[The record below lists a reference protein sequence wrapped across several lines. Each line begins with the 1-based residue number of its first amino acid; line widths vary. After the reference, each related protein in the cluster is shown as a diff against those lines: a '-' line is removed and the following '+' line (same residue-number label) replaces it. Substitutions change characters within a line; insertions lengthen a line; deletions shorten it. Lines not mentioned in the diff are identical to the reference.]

1 MSDKPIPFSSPMVRA
16 ILDGQKTMTRRIV
29 HADIVADMGSDASR
43 VLYRC
48 PYGQPGDYLW
58 VRESWAQRLD
68 LDRLN
73 GTQLYAS
80 GVRNAWYWADG
91 PGKCCN
97 TGCAGAAGR
106 VRAARFMPRWASRL
120 TLRITDVRV
129 ERVQEIS
136 QQDAIAEGCESPL
149 AGTELESLPGDYVA
163 DERTSFA
170 ILWNSLNAKRGYGW
184 DVNPWVWAITFEP
197 IEQNIDRVI
206 TE

>member
-1 MSDKPIPFSSPMVRA
+1 MVRA

-129 ERVQEIS
+129 QRLQEIS
-136 QQDAIAEGCESPL
+136 EDDAKAEGAPYYVY
-149 AGTELESLPGDYVA
+149 GHGPVTKTELRIEPGYWGHGSYRA
-163 DERTSFA
+163 GFEC
-170 ILWNSLNAKRGYGW
+170 LWNDLNAKRGYGW